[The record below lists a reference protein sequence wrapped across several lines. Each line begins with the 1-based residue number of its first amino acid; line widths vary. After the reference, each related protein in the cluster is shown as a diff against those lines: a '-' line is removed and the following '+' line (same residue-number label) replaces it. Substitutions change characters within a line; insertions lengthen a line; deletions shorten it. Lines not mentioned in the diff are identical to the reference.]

1 MPKFL
6 GCHIWWYVHHIS
18 RFPTFYLFQGCEIMS
33 ICFFFLSGLDILDM
47 VWISTVVY
55 GDKKQPCNNH
65 DRWSRE
71 GHGSEGGHVMLRGFV
86 ETISSGFML
95 NPMTDPCVCHIWQH
109 LPSICPKCG
118 SYGNWEWLNV
128 TNRAFIMKPWAMGIE
143 YRMGVHQLYQT
154 LELQSGLY
162 SQFPQFP
169 YPNDSISWT
178 ISMLMVLKF
187 QSHSTLAESMLL
199 GRMVTRILT
208 HGSWMWPEI
217 SE

>member
-1 MPKFL
+1 MGTK
-6 GCHIWWYVHHIS
+6 
-18 RFPTFYLFQGCEIMS
+18 
-33 ICFFFLSGLDILDM
+33 
-47 VWISTVVY
+47 
-55 GDKKQPCNNH
+55 NNH
-65 DRWSRE
+65 AIIMIGDPER
-71 GHGSEGGHVMLRGFV
+71 VMEARAATSCWEALLRRFLQV
-86 ETISSGFML
+86 SCWIPWRIRVYAMI
-95 NPMTDPCVCHIWQH
+95 MACH